1 MTGDHTGIGGRGTQI
16 SPAGSIRMGC
26 LRLPGPHRV
35 HAKFSRPLLSSSP
48 PSSLDI
54 QLLLPYPPA
63 SPPSLCAS
71 SRQLLLYPPLLPGR
85 APFCSA
91 PVLPVGG
98 FYLSV
103 PFTRRS
109 LRSPAACAKLFYCAG

>member
-1 MTGDHTGIGGRGTQI
+1 MDHRSARRGARDGMTGDHTGIGGRGTQI

-35 HAKFSRPLLSSSP
+35 HAKFS
-48 PSSLDI
+48 PSA
-54 QLLLPYPPA
+54 PYPPA
-63 SPPSLCAS
+63 SPPSLRAS

-85 APFCSA
+85 ALFCSA

-103 PFTRRS
+103 PFTCKS
-109 LRSPAACAKLFYCAG
+109 LRSPAACAELFYSAG